1 MPLSSGRCRQR
12 YVRLV
17 PRPTRIL
24 SPDLIYHVGCRAV
37 DKRQIFCGL
46 VPHDTET
53 FVGLVAS
60 AVERYGWRLYA
71 YCVMPNHFHLLLD
84 TPHSNLS
91 GGMQWLKS
99 GYARW
104 FNRKTGREGALWERR
119 FWNRVADDEAGPV
132 SIARYVILNP
142 VRAGLVRSPESWAAS
157 SYLATAGAVDA
168 AAFLDVEG
176 LLELYGGGPRAR
188 VRFIEHVGEGL
199 ALSRLLST

>member
-1 MPLSSGRCRQR
+1 MS
-12 YVRLV
+12 
-17 PRPTRIL
+17 RPHRVL
-24 SPDLIYHVGCRAV
+24 SPELIYHVGSRAV

-46 VPHDTET
+46 IPHDTET
-53 FVGLVAS
+53 FVGLIAGTVQ
-60 AVERYGWRLYA
+60 RYGWRLYA

-104 FNRKTGREGALWERR
+104 FNRQVGREGALWERR
-119 FWNRVADDEAGPV
+119 FWDRAADDEAGPV
-132 SIARYVILNP
+132 SIAQYLILNP
-142 VRAGLVRSPESWAAS
+142 VRAGLVRSPEAWESS

-168 AAFLDVEG
+168 GAFLDVDG

-188 VRFIEHVGEGL
+188 IRFVEHMGEGL
-199 ALSRLLST
+199 MLSRLLSA